1 MLGQSNMQGTT
12 ERDSNPHSS
21 ANLAQENYP
30 SSGNVTA
37 LSASIAHT

>member
-37 LSASIAHT
+37 LSSSIAHT